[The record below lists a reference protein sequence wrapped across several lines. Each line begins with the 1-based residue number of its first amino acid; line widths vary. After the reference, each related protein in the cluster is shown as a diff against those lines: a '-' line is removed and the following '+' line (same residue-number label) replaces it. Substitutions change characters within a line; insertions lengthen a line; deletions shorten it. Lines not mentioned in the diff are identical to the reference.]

1 MTTTGMPVGEAVPA
15 PVVDEIMGRESRAER
30 RRQRRLE
37 EDAPVGYKK
46 SKWSQILVLV
56 ALGAIAFY
64 SIAPVWWLIVSATK
78 SGSDLYNSNGL
89 WFSEFT
95 LWDNLVQ
102 LATYKDGIFFRWLG
116 NSIFYAGTTAIVTT
130 FISIAAGYG
139 LSKFV
144 FRGQRLGMAIVIGS
158 FLVPGALLTVPLYVL
173 FANLGILNTP
183 WAVLLPGFISAFN
196 VYLAKV
202 YVDGAV
208 PDELL
213 EASRLDGAGEL
224 RIFFSIVMRLM
235 VTGGATIFLLS
246 FVGSWNGFFLP
257 LTMLRG
263 QDQWTVSLGLYSWLQ
278 TRADQTVDLT
288 SLTIT
293 GALLSTIPLVI
304 FMVSMSRYWRTGVT
318 LGAVK

>member
-1 MTTTGMPVGEAVPA
+1 MTVMGTPTSEAIPA
-15 PVVDEIMGRESRAER
+15 RVVQEVVQESRRDLR
-30 RRQRRLE
+30 RRQRLQD
-37 EDAPVGYKK
+37 EDAPVGFKR
-46 SKWSQILVLV
+46 SRWSQLLVLI
-56 ALGAIAFY
+56 ALAAIAFY
-64 SIAPVWWLIVSATK
+64 SIAPVWWLIVSSTK
-78 SGSDLYNSNGL
+78 SGADLYNSNGL

-95 LWDNLVQ
+95 LWENLEQ
-102 LATYKDGIFFRWLG
+102 IASYKGGIFLRWMW
-116 NSIFYAGTTAIVTT
+116 NSIFYATVTAAVTT
-130 FISIAAGYG
+130 VISIAAGYG
-139 LSKFV
+139 LSRFV
-144 FRGQRLGMAIVIGS
+144 FRGQKLGMAIVIGS
-158 FLVPGALLTVPLYVL
+158 FLIPGALLTVPLYVL
-173 FANLGILNTP
+173 FANLGLLNTP

-208 PDELL
+208 PEELL
-213 EASRLDGAGEL
+213 EAARLDGAGEF
-224 RIFFSIVMRLM
+224 RIFVSIVMRLM
-235 VTGGATIFLLS
+235 LTGGATIFLLS

-263 QDQWTVSLGLYSWLQ
+263 QEQWTLSLGLYSWLQ

-304 FMVSMSRYWRTGVT
+304 FMVAMSRYWRTGVT